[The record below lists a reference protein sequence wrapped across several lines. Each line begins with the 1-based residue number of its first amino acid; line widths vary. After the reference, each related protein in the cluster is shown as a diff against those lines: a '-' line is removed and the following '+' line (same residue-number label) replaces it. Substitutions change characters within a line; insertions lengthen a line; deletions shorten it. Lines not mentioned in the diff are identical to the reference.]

1 MIIWR
6 DQPLSNGHPA
16 GPASCKW
23 SSRKTGLLQVIIHH
37 PCHPTHL
44 CQDPNSILRTFLGQL
59 FLFFIDV
66 FTKLRGRQFFFSKV
80 LTKMQVAK
88 EKIVLRDLRG
98 QTLCK
103 RIYLFILEGLERK
116 HCKEI
121 VLWKLLLQWLN
132 TIYKSFS
139 TIIDSDLWIFFF
151 NDWFWFTNHF
161 LQQLIMIYQSFSSM
175 IIIYNDFLQ
184 WLITIWHKYIV
195 KKFQDNNI
203 LHAMKLFNSRWYFCL
218 NLNH

>member
-1 MIIWR
+1 
-6 DQPLSNGHPA
+6 
-16 GPASCKW
+16 
-23 SSRKTGLLQVIIHH
+23 
-37 PCHPTHL
+37 
-44 CQDPNSILRTFLGQL
+44 
-59 FLFFIDV
+59 
-66 FTKLRGRQFFFSKV
+66 
-80 LTKMQVAK
+80 MQVAK
-88 EKIVLRDLRG
+88 EKVVLTDWRG

-121 VLWKLLLQWLN
+121 VLWKLSLQWLI
-132 TIYKSFS
+132 TIYKSIS

-161 LQQLIMIYQSFSSM
+161 LQQLIIIYQTFSSM

-195 KKFQDNNI
+195 KKFKDDNI
-203 LHAMKLFNSRWYFCL
+203 LPAMKLFNSRWYFCL